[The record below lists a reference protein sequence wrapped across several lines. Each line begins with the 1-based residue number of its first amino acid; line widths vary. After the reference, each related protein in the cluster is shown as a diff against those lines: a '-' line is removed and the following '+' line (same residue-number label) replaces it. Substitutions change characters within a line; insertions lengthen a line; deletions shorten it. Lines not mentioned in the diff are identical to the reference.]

1 MLDFKAVKRLF
12 SDNNIFPLV
21 GITLLVFFYLI
32 LVLSFDYVGFLNETE
47 SVIVQGDLDN
57 RKMRLN
63 SELME
68 IARTRT
74 RITNQIIDVDDPF
87 EQDEYNLELDILA
100 GRFAALRQELLD
112 LELNDVERQ
121 VLLVEHPEIV
131 SIILPA
137 QRKAVE
143 LAMSEDPADRLE
155 ARKILYQIVLPGQG
169 RMVESLGEMIRLEQD
184 RIGDL
189 AMRAVANT
197 KETREKSYIRIIM
210 VISITLIISI
220 LVLIYVRKT
229 QNALFESHQNLEL
242 TVLERTDELRGAR
255 DDLQRYVDL
264 VDKYVITSN
273 SDPHDVI
280 TNVSDAFC
288 RISQYSKDELIGNT
302 HSIVRHPDIPD
313 SYYAKIWESLK
324 NGQSW
329 QGEIRNRAKDGSTY
343 WEDVNIEPQYEKNGA
358 ITGYMT
364 IRQDITD
371 KKRIEELSVTDVLT
385 QLFNRLKLDKTLIS
399 EIERSNRYQH
409 PLSIILFD
417 IDHFKNVNDT
427 YGHQA
432 GDQVSKEI
440 AVILQSILRTTDI
453 AGRWGGEEF
462 LVICA
467 DTDLQGATELSE
479 RICAAIANHAF
490 DRVGQVTSSFCV
502 ATHSQNGSEADIL
515 AHADT
520 ALYRAKEGGRNR
532 VAVA

>member
-143 LAMSEDPADRLE
+143 LAMSEDPADRQE

-288 RISQYSKDELIGNT
+288 RISQYSKDVLIGNT

-313 SYYAKIWESLK
+313 SYLCK
-324 NGQSW
+324 NLG
-329 QGEIRNRAKDGSTY
+329 I
-343 WEDVNIEPQYEKNGA
+343 P
-358 ITGYMT
+358 
-364 IRQDITD
+364 
-371 KKRIEELSVTDVLT
+371 
-385 QLFNRLKLDKTLIS
+385 
-399 EIERSNRYQH
+399 
-409 PLSIILFD
+409 
-417 IDHFKNVNDT
+417 
-427 YGHQA
+427 
-432 GDQVSKEI
+432 
-440 AVILQSILRTTDI
+440 
-453 AGRWGGEEF
+453 
-462 LVICA
+462 
-467 DTDLQGATELSE
+467 
-479 RICAAIANHAF
+479 
-490 DRVGQVTSSFCV
+490 
-502 ATHSQNGSEADIL
+502 
-515 AHADT
+515 
-520 ALYRAKEGGRNR
+520 
-532 VAVA
+532 